1 MKTRSAK
8 NKGKRLQLEVRNFL
22 REKFKNELEDG
33 DIETT
38 IASEGGVDIKLSPL
52 AKKKIPFDVECK
64 NQEKINIWS
73 CIKQAEDNSKDEKRI
88 PMVVFRRN
96 NAKTYCVMEFQ
107 KLIEL
112 LYPTK
117 NIMILENIPKT
128 NPEDREKLSEK

>member
-117 NIMILENIPKT
+117 NIMILENIPQT

>member
-112 LYPTK
+112 LYPTE